1 MWLLRSQH
9 SLPDAHLGFQTHLPP
24 CRAPARRQNV
34 RFPRSLRTLSYLGAI
49 VLHWA
54 RNFKCYANSCSCMQ
68 HVIHLQSKQSFI
80 GIMTELK
87 IGQW

>member
-1 MWLLRSQH
+1 MLTWGPKPTCSPAGLLQEDKMS
-9 SLPDAHLGFQTHLPP
+9 
-24 CRAPARRQNV
+24 N
-34 RFPRSLRTLSYLGAI
+34 RFPRSLRTLGYLGAI

-54 RNFKCYANSCSCMQ
+54 WNFKCYANSFSYIQ
-68 HVIHLQSKQSFI
+68 HVIHLQSKQSFT